1 MGKAETKLETRLLF
15 GIALIILIS
24 FMHKS
29 KMEYET
35 C

>member
-1 MGKAETKLETRLLF
+1 MGKAETKLESRLLS
-15 GIALIILIS
+15 GKALIILIS